1 MTPGVVVAATRSGA
15 GKTTIALGLMR
26 ALVRRGHAVQPYK
39 CGPDYIDPAFHGVAA
54 GRPSYNLDH
63 WAMSPP
69 TLAALAAGHPADIAV
84 AEGVMGLFD
93 GTGGRGATADVAAA
107 VGWPVI
113 LVLDVTGQTE
123 TAAAIAA
130 GCARYREDVHVAGV
144 ILNRVSSP
152 RHLSLIRP
160 ALARIGLPL
169 LGAIPRDA
177 RLTLPER
184 HLGLVQA
191 SETTDLDVRLDDFA
205 AVIGDTIDLDAVLQA
220 ARPSR
225 ASGTA
230 VGLIDPPGQRIGLA
244 RDSAF
249 SFTYPHMLANWRT
262 RGAEIIPFSPL
273 ADEAPPA
280 DADAIWLPG
289 GYPELHA
296 ARLSQAARFREG
308 LRRAAA
314 RAVPIHGECGGY
326 MVLGQGLEDAEGHRH
341 AMVGLLGLE
350 TSFSKRRLH
359 LGYRQARLL
368 GDSCLGRAG
377 TEILGHEFHYATVV
391 SATDPALVDCRD
403 AAGATV
409 TEGGAR
415 RGSVSGSFFHAIAP
429 RQD

>member
-1 MTPGVVVAATRSGA
+1 MTSGVVVAATRSGA

-26 ALVRRGHAVQPYK
+26 ALVRRGHTVQPYK

-63 WAMSPP
+63 WAMSLPA
-69 TLAALAAGHPADIAV
+69 LAALAAGHPADIAV

-107 VGWPVI
+107 VGWPVL
-113 LVLDVTGQTE
+113 LVLDVSGQTE

-130 GCARYREDVHVAGV
+130 GCAHYREDVHVAGV

-152 RHLSLIRP
+152 RHLTLIRP
-160 ALARIGLPL
+160 ALDRLGLPL
-169 LGAIPRDA
+169 LGAIPRDD

-191 SETTDLDVRLDDFA
+191 SETTDLEARLDAFA
-205 AVIGDTIDLDAVLQA
+205 AVMGGTIDLDAVLQV

-225 ASGTA
+225 TA
-230 VGLIDPPGQRIGLA
+230 GPADGLIDPPGQRIGLA

-249 SFTYPHMLANWRT
+249 SFSYPHMLANWRA
-262 RGAEIIPFSPL
+262 RGAEIMPFSPL
-273 ADEAPPA
+273 ADESPPA
-280 DADAIWLPG
+280 DADALWLPG

-296 ARLSQAARFREG
+296 GQLSDAVRFRQG
-308 LRRAAA
+308 LQRAAA

-326 MVLGQGLEDAEGHRH
+326 MVLGQGLEDAQGHRH

-350 TSFSKRRLH
+350 TSFAQRRLH
-359 LGYRQARLL
+359 LGYRRARLL
-368 GDSCLGRAG
+368 ADSSLGCAG
-377 TEILGHEFHYATVV
+377 TEILGHEFHYATVLA
-391 SATDPALVDCRD
+391 ATDPALVDCRD
-403 AAGATV
+403 AAGASV
-409 TEGGAR
+409 AEGGAR
-415 RGSVSGSFFHAIAP
+415 RGSVSGSFFHAIA
-429 RQD
+429 RQT